1 MPLGKGQMTPF
12 MEFRAAE
19 SLILHP
25 ETRVLYMAEIPVEM
39 NPIHEGRTAMQE
51 TSGLQAVRD
60 NERFEAFFPI
70 WCQWT
75 HHHAH
80 HIQSILKA
88 TYNPK
93 RTTSPKHVSRPST
106 INAPCD
112 TASCKLTERGSNAM
126 QRTWNVVNH
135 QDIQYTDPT
144 RNDYWRNDCHN
155 RCPIRNDD
163 IYQGYVFAFQSI
175 ISFSNNATSTVQ
187 LSGFDTTSFDL
198 IAPFTST
205 YASTNPCNDY
215 PELKLHSIAVL
226 LFTFLVIMTL
236 LSLTKSTHRMPMVF
250 FWVRFTGCKGSY
262 YIFESAAKNWYQA
275 DAFCQQTY
283 GTHLAT
289 IWNDEAARELLT
301 LTTAD
306 FWIGL
311 NDITEEGVWVYVDG
325 NTVNSL
331 CGGDCGGEP
340 GQHLK
345 YKYWVPGQP
354 NDAYNQDCGIVRLSD
369 GAGISSMLHDV
380 ACTTRENFPF
390 ACNVINRLV
399 LTLDFEVTGTIN
411 LHEIKYYYVDFSSDI
426 QGTVV
431 LKSCSNFC
439 PDLYWYDSNMNVL
452 PVFWNCSGVNYFGD
466 NCGDVDDL
474 CISNPGKGTYY
485 AGIGGCDEYEAGSYK
500 LSMFLTTDAPSAN
513 PTPPPTIPSD
523 LWFNLQNKETK
534 KCIFQAMGTL
544 SSITCDVT
552 TSQHNKQKWMIYGFD
567 SNAEYYRLKNR
578 DTEKCLTNTDEQ
590 YSEQPAN
597 PGFWY
602 NDCQDDD
609 SQFWKGINSA
619 DGYFMLKNK
628 KTQKCV
634 YHSND
639 GRFGITTC
647 LSSKMNQFWRDV
659 NHVWLNDDVLFFW
672 YDDDQFYWITAVAV
686 MVLIACIVYVVLV
699 RTTKSEYV
707 KVGYETVVEDT
718 EEEEE

>member
-1 MPLGKGQMTPF
+1 
-12 MEFRAAE
+12 
-19 SLILHP
+19 
-25 ETRVLYMAEIPVEM
+25 
-39 NPIHEGRTAMQE
+39 
-51 TSGLQAVRD
+51 
-60 NERFEAFFPI
+60 
-70 WCQWT
+70 
-75 HHHAH
+75 
-80 HIQSILKA
+80 
-88 TYNPK
+88 
-93 RTTSPKHVSRPST
+93 
-106 INAPCD
+106 
-112 TASCKLTERGSNAM
+112 
-126 QRTWNVVNH
+126 
-135 QDIQYTDPT
+135 
-144 RNDYWRNDCHN
+144 
-155 RCPIRNDD
+155 
-163 IYQGYVFAFQSI
+163 
-175 ISFSNNATSTVQ
+175 
-187 LSGFDTTSFDL
+187 
-198 IAPFTST
+198 
-205 YASTNPCNDY
+205 
-215 PELKLHSIAVL
+215 
-226 LFTFLVIMTL
+226 
-236 LSLTKSTHRMPMVF
+236 MPMVF

-306 FWIGL
+306 FWIGI
-311 NDITEEGVWVYVDG
+311 NDKTTEGEWQYADG
-325 NTVNSL
+325 NSDSF
-331 CGGDCGGEP
+331 CGGDCGSGRY
-340 GQHLK
+340 

-500 LSMFLTTDAPSAN
+500 LSLFIAPTGAPTTD
-513 PTPPPTIPSD
+513 PTPSPTQSPSS
-523 LWFNLQNKETK
+523 WFALKNKSTG
-534 KCIFQAMGTL
+534 KCIWQTTYIL
-544 SSITCDVT
+544 SWYDCV
-552 TSQHNKQKWMIYGFD
+552 IYTGQQWRIDALD
-567 SNAEYYRLKNR
+567 SNSEYFRLKNCE
-578 DTEKCLTNTDEQ
+578 TGKCLTNTGPDTYEH
-590 YSEQPAN
+590 PTN

-602 NDCQDDD
+602 NDCQNHD
-609 SQFWKGINSA
+609 SQFWKRIDF
-619 DGYFMLKNK
+619 DGEYFKLQNK
-628 KTQKCV
+628 KTGHCMYQTADR
-634 YHSND
+634 N
-639 GRFGITTC
+639 RFGTWHCRTYTDQYWCDVGHVIPPTT
-647 LSSKMNQFWRDV
+647 SMPTPSPTDPPAWYSDVQFI
-659 NHVWLNDDVLFFW
+659 W